1 MHKPHLI
8 QGIFLACGLS
18 AVAMLAMMAHWALPL
33 PLTLQGLV
41 ALLAGGYIL
50 SLLVSQGARVG
61 RITLGTLATGILLA
75 ATSLG
80 LSATTMVLLAI
91 GLIWLVRSLLY
102 YASLLSAVLDGVL
115 CAVSLGGAL
124 GAGLLSDSLVL
135 AVWCFFLAQAL
146 WVCIPTSLAR
156 LGRPRATGQVETE
169 PHSPPDAFARA
180 YRAADEAIG
189 VMARQEG

>member
-8 QGIFLACGLS
+8 QGILLACGLS
-18 AVAMLAMMAHWALPL
+18 ALAMLATMARWVLPL
-33 PLTLQGLV
+33 PLQGLV

-50 SLLVSQGARVG
+50 SLLLSRGARVG
-61 RITLGTLATGILLA
+61 RLTLGTLAVGILLA

-80 LSATTMVLLAI
+80 LSATATVLLAI

-124 GAGLLSDSLVL
+124 GAAMLSGSLVL
-135 AVWCFFLAQAL
+135 AVWCFFLVQAL
-146 WVCIPTSLAR
+146 WVCLPTSLAG
-156 LGRPRATGQVETE
+156 LGRQWRAAAE
-169 PHSPPDAFARA
+169 PHSPPDAFAQA
-180 YRAADEAIG
+180 YRAAEQAMR
-189 VMARQEG
+189 VMARQAGS

>member
-1 MHKPHLI
+1 MNKPHLI
-8 QGIFLACGLS
+8 QGVFLAFGLS
-18 AVAMLAMMAHWALPL
+18 AVAMLAMMARWALPL

-41 ALLAGGYIL
+41 ALLTGGYIL
-50 SLLVSQGARVG
+50 SLLASQGARVG
-61 RITLGTLATGILLA
+61 RITLGTLAAGILLA

-80 LSATTMVLLAI
+80 LSATAMILLAI

-102 YASLLSAVLDGVL
+102 YGSLLSAVLDGVL

-124 GAGLLSDSLVL
+124 GAAMLSGSLVV
-135 AVWCFFLAQAL
+135 AVWSFFLAQAL

-156 LGRPRATGQVETE
+156 FGRKRDTGQAEAE
-169 PHSPPDAFARA
+169 PHSPSDAFAQA
-180 YRAADEAIG
+180 YRAADQAIR